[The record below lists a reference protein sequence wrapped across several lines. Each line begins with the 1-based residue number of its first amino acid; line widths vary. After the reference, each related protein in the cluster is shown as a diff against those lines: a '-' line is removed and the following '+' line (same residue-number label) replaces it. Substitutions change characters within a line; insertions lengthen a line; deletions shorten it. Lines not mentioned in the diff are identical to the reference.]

1 MLGVGVCAVCG
12 EIEVIVFVDG
22 MGNKFCAKCEKETG
36 DL

>member
-12 EIEVIVFVDG
+12 EIEVIVFGDG
-22 MGNKFCAKCEKETG
+22 MGNKLCAECAEETG